1 MTLLQEYYQTME
13 IVENSKETKIVYN
26 SVGVYNDYNVEDTD
40 FYQNALDRVESA
52 IHILQKIEGAGYSH
66 ESAEEISKRIVLFAL
81 KSADDTNDK

>member
-1 MTLLQEYYQTME
+1 MFFTKNDFEKIAEYLK
-13 IVENSKETKIVYN
+13 ENAMK
-26 SVGVYNDYNVEDTD
+26 DTD
-40 FYQNALDRVESA
+40 FYQKALDRVESA